1 MFPET
6 FEMVLG
12 IIGPVLRAINNV
24 SNGRKTISEEKQLFI
39 AIWFMATP
47 DSYRYMMYNL
57 LSIIYKN
64 MTTCSI

>member
-12 IIGPVLRAINNV
+12 LIGPGLSAINNV
-24 SNGRKTISEEKQLFI
+24 LTGRKIISEEKQLFI

-47 DSYRYMMYNL
+47 DSYRY
-57 LSIIYKN
+57 I
-64 MTTCSI
+64 